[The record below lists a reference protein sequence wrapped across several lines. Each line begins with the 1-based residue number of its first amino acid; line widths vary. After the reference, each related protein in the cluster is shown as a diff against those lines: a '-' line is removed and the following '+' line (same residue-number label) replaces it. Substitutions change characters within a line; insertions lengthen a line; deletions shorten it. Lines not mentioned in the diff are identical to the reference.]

1 MDKSFS
7 VLIPAYK
14 SRYLKEAIESVLAQ
28 TYQYWELIIVDDNSP
43 NDLWKIVQEFKD
55 NRISYYRNERSFG
68 ACDVVYNWN
77 KCLSYAKGDYV
88 ICMGDDDCL
97 LPCCLDEYVKL
108 INKYP
113 ALNVYH
119 AKTQL
124 IDEDSNMFFF
134 QESRP
139 EYETAYSMLYNLWF
153 YKRIQFI
160 GDFLFKKDWLIN
172 NDGFCYFPYAFSSDW
187 VTAFSAACNKG
198 IANGQEF
205 MFQYRVSRYSIS
217 TSESNM
223 DKVFSCKE
231 VWDWYKVRMEDVP
244 DGEVDKQ
251 YWLVLHNRVD
261 SYYTEWILRMIAID
275 FQKSHCI
282 EFVPRVLFW
291 FRNFDKLNI
300 KKKVKIFL

>member
-1 MDKSFS
+1 MMDKSFS

-124 IDEDSNMFFF
+124 IDEDSNMFFSKN
-134 QESRP
+134 QGR
-139 EYETAYSMLYNLWF
+139 SMKRLIQCYIIYGFISVFNLLVIF
-153 YKRIQFI
+153 SLKKI
-160 GDFLFKKDWLIN
+160 G
-172 NDGFCYFPYAFSSDW
+172 
-187 VTAFSAACNKG
+187 
-198 IANGQEF
+198 
-205 MFQYRVSRYSIS
+205 
-217 TSESNM
+217 
-223 DKVFSCKE
+223 
-231 VWDWYKVRMEDVP
+231 
-244 DGEVDKQ
+244 
-251 YWLVLHNRVD
+251 
-261 SYYTEWILRMIAID
+261 
-275 FQKSHCI
+275 
-282 EFVPRVLFW
+282 
-291 FRNFDKLNI
+291 
-300 KKKVKIFL
+300 